1 MALRPGTEALL
12 QSRRPCMHLL
22 PREACHRPVSGVM
35 LGKAPRSSGL
45 RPAPLRPPAPAAASS
60 SVPGLLPR
68 AWASSASTEDLG
80 QPQDW
85 LLGVKGLGRIPSG
98 FRLDASGEGEEVGLI
113 LGQ

>member
-1 MALRPGTEALL
+1 MRLP
-12 QSRRPCMHLL
+12 

-60 SVPGLLPR
+60 SARGLLPR
-68 AWASSASTEDLG
+68 PRASVTSPEELG

-85 LLGVKGLGRIPSG
+85 LLAVKGLGRIPSG
-98 FRLDASGEGEEVGLI
+98 FRLDAAGEGEGLI